1 MKNRSAHLIF
11 CVIYCILALIAL
23 LTDFGVFAGRF
34 TTRPFVF
41 YTSLSNMLCSTFM
54 VVSLIRNFRYREVG
68 VFPRC
73 KFLFVVMILLTAIA
87 FNLLLNPYGS
97 IIAYFAAY
105 KSALHHLILPAMF
118 CLDWILF
125 YKRGTVKLY
134 DPSLALGIP
143 SLYVIYILVRGV
155 IVKSTGITVN
165 VLYPYFF
172 LDLDRLGWQG
182 FLSWTAK
189 LLALL
194 LLLGYGLYGLDR
206 CFSRRRKPSG
216 ADQR

>member
-1 MKNRSAHLIF
+1 MKKRVAHLVF
-11 CVIYCILALIAL
+11 CGVYCILALIAL
-23 LTDFGVFAGRF
+23 LADFGVLAGHL

-41 YTSLSNMLCSTFM
+41 YTSLSNMICSTFM

-97 IIAYFAAY
+97 IISYFAAY
-105 KSALHHLILPAMF
+105 KSALHHLVLPAMF

-134 DPSLALGIP
+134 DPLLALSIP
-143 SLYVIYILVRGV
+143 SLYVIYILARGV
-155 IVKSTGITVN
+155 IVKSAGLTVN

-172 LDLDRLGWQG
+172 LDLDALGWQG
-182 FLSWTAK
+182 FLFWIGI

-194 LLLGYGLYGLDR
+194 LFLGYALCALDR
-206 CFSRRRKPSG
+206 LLFRRSKTPDANLR
-216 ADQR
+216 